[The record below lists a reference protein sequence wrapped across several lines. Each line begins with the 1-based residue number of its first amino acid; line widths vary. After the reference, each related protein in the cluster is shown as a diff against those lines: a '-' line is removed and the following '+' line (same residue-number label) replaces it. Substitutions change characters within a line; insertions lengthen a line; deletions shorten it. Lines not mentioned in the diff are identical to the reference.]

1 MTSLNLNTINATPV
15 TTLPRL
21 NSDKAKVLFALL
33 YYGVQS
39 RNKLFQTSGCNG
51 IHVRIHELRN
61 DHFWPIFSVFGPEKR
76 PDGEVVDVAFYHI
89 NWDRVSVDKALLDD
103 FMLRAAALYL

>member
-1 MTSLNLNTINATPV
+1 MTSLNLNTTNATPV

-39 RNKLFQTSGCNG
+39 RNGLFQTSGCNG
-51 IHVRIHELRN
+51 IHARIHELRN
-61 DHFWPIFSVFGPEKR
+61 DHFWPIFSVFGPEQR

-89 NWDRVSVDKALLDD
+89 NWDRVSVDRALLDD
-103 FMLRAAALYL
+103 FMLRAEALYL